1 MSGQWMGISERG
13 YNSRHTLEM
22 KMTWPVEIRRGVFSS
37 GLLTHV
43 ELPVVFTELPDTSV
57 EGG

>member
-1 MSGQWMGISERG
+1 MGISERG